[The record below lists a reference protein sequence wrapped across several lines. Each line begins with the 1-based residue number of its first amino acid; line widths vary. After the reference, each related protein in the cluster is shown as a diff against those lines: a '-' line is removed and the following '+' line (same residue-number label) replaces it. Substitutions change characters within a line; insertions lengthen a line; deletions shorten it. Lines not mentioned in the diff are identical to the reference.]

1 MPQSYRLLAVDID
14 GTLTRPDGSVSA
26 RTVRVIQAL
35 QKRGMHLCIA
45 SGRPPQ
51 GIMPVARMMGMD
63 DYGGYIIGFNGGLV
77 MDYASGKVIYTAS
90 LPDEALPVVLECGRR
105 PGHAVFTYAD
115 GYICTESP
123 DDPYVRISHQ
133 RNGMPVRAVSD
144 FIAQIPLPVPKC
156 IISGDPGTI
165 PAMQREVLDR
175 LRGVA
180 DAYISDPYFL
190 EVVRQGV
197 DKADALSRLME
208 RLGVTCHQLVAAG
221 DGHNDIGMIRLA
233 SMGIAMGNAHPDV
246 RSVADVVAP
255 SAAQDGLAQ
264 VLEGLL
270 DRI

>member
-1 MPQSYRLLAVDID
+1 MSQSYRLLAVDID
-14 GTLTRPDGSVSA
+14 GTLTRPDGSVSS
-26 RTVRVIQAL
+26 RTVRVIHAL

-51 GIMPVARMMGMD
+51 GILPVARMLGMD
-63 DYGGYIIGFNGGLV
+63 DYGGYIIGFNGGMV
-77 MDYASGKVIYTAS
+77 MDYASGQIVYTAT
-90 LPDEALPVVLECGRR
+90 LPNEALPVVLECGRR

-115 GYICTESP
+115 GCICTESP
-123 DDPYVRISHQ
+123 DDPYVKVSSK

-144 FIAQIPLPVPKC
+144 FLSQISLPVPKC
-156 IISGDPGTI
+156 IISGEPGTM
-165 PAMQREVLDR
+165 PAMQHEVSER

-180 DAYISDPYFL
+180 DAYISDLFFL

-197 DKADALSRLME
+197 DKADALARLME

-233 SMGIAMGNAHPDV
+233 SVGIAMGDAHPDV

-270 DRI
+270 F